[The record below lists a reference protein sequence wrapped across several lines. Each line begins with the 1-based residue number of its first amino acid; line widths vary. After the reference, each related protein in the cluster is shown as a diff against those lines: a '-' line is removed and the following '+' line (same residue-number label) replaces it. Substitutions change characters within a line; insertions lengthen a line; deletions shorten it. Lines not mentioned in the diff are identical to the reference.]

1 MSLKTDT
8 EVELMKIL
16 MNQRRLRAFL
26 NALPVHHIPSI
37 VENMNV
43 VSKDRLADA
52 ERERQAQQARLA
64 KIAEYKELLAA
75 DGIELAD
82 LIPSGPELYSA
93 GTTKRAP
100 RPAKYE
106 YTDDNGERCTWTGQG
121 RQPVPIREGIA
132 RGKTLADFLI
142 R

>member
-43 VSKDRLADA
+43 VSKDRLATA
-52 ERERQAQQARLA
+52 ERERQAQQARIA

-75 DGIELAD
+75 EGIDLAELATTA
-82 LIPSGPELYSA
+82 PEFYSA
-93 GTTKRAP
+93 KRAP

-106 YTDDNGERCTWTGQG
+106 YTDANGERCTWTGQG

-132 RGKTLADFLI
+132 RGKILADFLI